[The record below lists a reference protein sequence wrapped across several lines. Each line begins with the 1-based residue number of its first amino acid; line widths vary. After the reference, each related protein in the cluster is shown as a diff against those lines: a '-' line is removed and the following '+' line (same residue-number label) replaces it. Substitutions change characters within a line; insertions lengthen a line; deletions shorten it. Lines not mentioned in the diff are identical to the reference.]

1 MPYRQYRNCK
11 CCKLVKGVFVES
23 VSGHP
28 ATTALGY
35 CKSKNPIYLVSFV
48 LCEKSY
54 RDRTV
59 QQLHNRMSGHRERF
73 YKILRND
80 DEVDESKDDYSLG
93 LHLTNKHSCVNR
105 TDLDEY

>member
-1 MPYRQYRNCK
+1 M
-11 CCKLVKGVFVES
+11 
-23 VSGHP
+23 
-28 ATTALGY
+28 
-35 CKSKNPIYLVSFV
+35 
-48 LCEKSY
+48 
-54 RDRTV
+54 